1 MSESGTDHP
10 PTEGRRLPLA
20 GSTREELAGLL
31 EPYVDRPFRA
41 RQIWRQIHRRGAAD
55 LEQMT
60 DLPLT
65 LRRRLAERFTVGL
78 PAPAGRHEAGDGT
91 VKALLR
97 LEDGVLIEVVD
108 IPDGSRRTLCLSSQA
123 GCPLACQFCVTGY
136 WGGGRNLT
144 AAEIVG
150 QVLALRR
157 PEQESPAGVNL
168 VFMGMG
174 EPLLNLEAVEKALG
188 VLTEFISWR
197 RITVST
203 VGILPALEKMASWPR
218 RPNLAISLHAPD
230 DERRSRL
237 MPINRVYPLADVL
250 TAVGRWPLAP
260 GRKVT
265 LEYVLIAGFNDAP
278 EDAGLLADRVRGL
291 PVKVNLIPLNHD
303 AVLGDRMRP
312 PSAAAVDAFRRR
324 LVERGLVATVRR
336 RRGDDVS
343 AACGQLR
350 SRERQP
356 RGAAVRRL
364 SI

>member
-1 MSESGTDHP
+1 MPEDGLSGAGGTRRP
-10 PTEGRRLPLA
+10 SLLGR
-20 GSTREELAGLL
+20 TRDELEELLA
-31 EPYVDRPFRA
+31 PHVDRPFRA
-41 RQIWRQIHRRGAAD
+41 RQIWRQIHQRGATE
-55 LEQMT
+55 LEEMT
-60 DLPLT
+60 DLPAT
-65 LRRRLAERFTVGL
+65 LRRELAARFRIGL
-78 PAPAGRHEAGDGT
+78 PRPAGRHQARDGT

-97 LEDGVLIEVVD
+97 MEDGVLIEVVD
-108 IPDGSRRTLCLSSQA
+108 IPDGSRRTLCISSQA

-136 WGGGRNLT
+136 WGGGRNLS
-144 AAEIVG
+144 AGEIVG

-174 EPLLNLEAVEKALG
+174 EPLLNLGQLEKALV

-203 VGILPALEKMASWPR
+203 VGILPALEKMAAWPR

-237 MPINRVYPLADVL
+237 MPINRVHPLADVL
-250 TAVGRWPLAP
+250 AAVGRWPLAP

-265 LEYVLIAGFNDAP
+265 LEYVLIGGFNDAP
-278 EDAGLLADRVRGL
+278 ADADLLVDRVRAL

-303 AVLGDRMRP
+303 AVLGERMRP
-312 PSAAAVDAFRRR
+312 PASSAVEAFRRR
-324 LVERGLVATVRR
+324 LSERGLVATVRR
-336 RRGDDVS
+336 RRGDEVS

-350 SRERQP
+350 SREREP
-356 RGAAVRRL
+356 HGVASRRL